1 MRLGN
6 TVFIEAQRP
15 PPKSEWLLVGG
26 VLQGWPPPEK
36 ALSTQSGAQGDWV
49 LLTLPEH
56 PGEPSPARAHPR
68 TPVSL
73 GNELPS

>member
-15 PPKSEWLLVGG
+15 PPKSKWLLVGG
-26 VLQGWPPPEK
+26 VLQGWLPPEK
-36 ALSTQSGAQGDWV
+36 ALSTQRGARGDWV

-56 PGEPSPARAHPR
+56 PKEPSPSRGHPCV
-68 TPVSL
+68 PVSL